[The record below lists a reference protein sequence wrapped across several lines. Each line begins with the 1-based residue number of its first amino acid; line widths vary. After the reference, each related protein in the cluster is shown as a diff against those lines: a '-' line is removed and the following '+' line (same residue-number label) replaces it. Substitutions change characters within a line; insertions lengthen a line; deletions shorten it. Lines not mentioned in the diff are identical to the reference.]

1 MSEDKNRYGQTT
13 GHVWDET
20 LAELTNPP
28 PKWWM
33 LGLHASWILV
43 VLYSLYYPTWPL
55 INSHTKG
62 LAGWTS
68 ISEFK
73 KDMKE
78 VEEVRAKYENKLPGM
93 TAAAILADNELKNY
107 VVRSAKVLF
116 GDNCAACHGSGGA
129 GNPGFPALV
138 DDDWLFGGTIE
149 NIEQSIAMG
158 RKGMMPKMGG
168 AQLTDE
174 EIDKLA
180 NAIYNGTVT
189 KEPLYAAK
197 GCIGCHGPDG
207 KGMAALGSANLTD
220 KIWRFKSKDQLAS
233 IKYTIKHGVNDPSD
247 PKTRNAEMPSWKG
260 RLTDTQIKKLAVY
273 VHQLG
278 GGQ

>member
-1 MSEDKNRYGQTT
+1 M
-13 GHVWDET
+13 
-20 LAELTNPP
+20 
-28 PKWWM
+28 
-33 LGLHASWILV
+33 
-43 VLYSLYYPTWPL
+43 
-55 INSHTKG
+55 
-62 LAGWTS
+62 
-68 ISEFK
+68 
-73 KDMKE
+73 
-78 VEEVRAKYENKLPGM
+78 
-93 TAAAILADNELKNY
+93 
-107 VVRSAKVLF
+107 
-116 GDNCAACHGSGGA
+116 
-129 GNPGFPALV
+129 
-138 DDDWLFGGTIE
+138 DDDWLYGGKIE
-149 NIEQSIAMG
+149 NIEQSITMG

-168 AQLTDE
+168 NQLTDE

-180 NAIYNGTVT
+180 NAIYNGNVA

-233 IKYTIKHGVNDPSD
+233 IKYTIKHRVNDPSD